1 MIDLHDSHLNAFSVF
16 YELDTTCF
24 GPFKNA
30 IFKKRTQFAAKQK
43 KRDEERQKA
52 ELEAMNEKYMN
63 LIDLLTAEDKA
74 LLNVMCVTAGIQQD
88 NILASIIRIF
98 EAYKKTIQVVK
109 DCITHEI
116 QSTKNPSTLFRGNST
131 ATKLLMAF
139 TKMIGKDYLTIIKP
153 VILQIL
159 DDISIYEID
168 SSKVTDPELCIKNMN
183 NLIAACQNILQIIL
197 SSIDLCPVPFRLVAN
212 HMQQES
218 NKQFPNLQQIAVG
231 GFLFLRFF
239 CPAILSPD
247 SCGLIP
253 TTLSNETRRPLIIIS
268 KCIQNLASLQL
279 FAPTDLL
286 AEMNNFLKDNFDT
299 VQKFLET
306 VSVVPENFNYEPLCS
321 LEEAKETEL
330 KILQEYLVKNLEKV
344 CRSLINYKNENL
356 IDPLCTIL
364 GELGDCG
371 VEPETIKKVKDKPKV
386 PRSNT

>member
-1 MIDLHDSHLNAFSVF
+1 MIDLHDYHLNAFSVF
-16 YELDTTCF
+16 YELENTCF

-63 LIDLLTAEDKA
+63 LIDLLTSEDNA
-74 LLNVMCVTAGIQQD
+74 LLNAMCVTAGIQQD

-98 EAYKKTIQVVK
+98 EANKKTIQVVK

-197 SSIDLCPVPFRLVAN
+197 SSIDLCPVPFRIVAN
-212 HMQQES
+212 HMHQES

-247 SCGLIP
+247 SCGLIS

-268 KCIQNLASLQL
+268 KCIQNLASLQI
-279 FAPTDLL
+279 FAANDHL
-286 AEMNNFLKDNFDT
+286 AEMNNFLKDNFDN

-306 VSVVPENFNYEPLCS
+306 VSVVPEKF
-321 LEEAKETEL
+321 
-330 KILQEYLVKNLEKV
+330 
-344 CRSLINYKNENL
+344 
-356 IDPLCTIL
+356 
-364 GELGDCG
+364 
-371 VEPETIKKVKDKPKV
+371 
-386 PRSNT
+386 